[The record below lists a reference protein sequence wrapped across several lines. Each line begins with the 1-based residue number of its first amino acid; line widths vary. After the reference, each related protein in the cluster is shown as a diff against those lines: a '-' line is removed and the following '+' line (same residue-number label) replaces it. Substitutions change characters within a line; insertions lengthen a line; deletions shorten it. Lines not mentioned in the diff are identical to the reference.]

1 MKTVAKIS
9 GTYVDVRGVRTYVE
23 RCGTG
28 QSVLCL
34 HTAGRDSR
42 QWHWLMQELASDFE
56 LVAFDYPGH
65 GKSWPLP
72 GNRCIE
78 DAEQLCDFIWG
89 VGQAAGL
96 RRPVITGC
104 SVGGNLT
111 LMMGARH
118 SAELRAIVPMQGAD
132 FTPSISRA
140 ALDLMDHPHVSLP
153 HFNREQ
159 STSLAGRAAL
169 PEAYDLVE
177 WTAFQLSGKTL
188 GADLKIYTAIDI
200 RDRMANIRCPVLM
213 IRGEDD
219 WLVSQAM
226 VDDTVGRL
234 VNARPIEVLRLPG
247 IGHYAPMEAPEAV
260 GSAIRKFMAKL
271 PSG

>member
-1 MKTVAKIS
+1 MNVGAKIE
-9 GTYVDVRGVRTYVE
+9 GEYVDVRGVRAYVE

-28 QSVLCL
+28 QPVLCL

-42 QWHWLMQELASDFE
+42 QWHWLMQELASDFQ
-56 LVAFDYPGH
+56 LVALDYPGH
-65 GKSWPLP
+65 GRSWPLP

-78 DAEQLCDFIWG
+78 NAEELCDFIWELA
-89 VGQAAGL
+89 QALKL
-96 RRPVITGC
+96 RRPIITGC

-111 LMMGARH
+111 LMLGAQH
-118 SAELRAIVPMQGAD
+118 SNEVLAIVPMQGAD

-159 STSLAGRAAL
+159 STSLVGRAARR
-169 PEAYDLVE
+169 EAYELVE
-177 WTAFQLSGKTL
+177 WTAFHLSGKTL
-188 GADLKIYTAIDI
+188 GADLKIYTGIDI
-200 RDRMANIRCPVLM
+200 RDRMADVRCPVLM

-219 WLVSQAM
+219 WLVTQAM
-226 VDDTVGRL
+226 TDATAGRL
-234 VNARPIEVLRLPG
+234 VNARPLEVLRLPG

-260 GSAIRKFMAKL
+260 GAAITKFIAGL
-271 PSG
+271 SRG

>member
-1 MKTVAKIS
+1 MKPTATVQ
-9 GTYVDVRGVRTYVE
+9 GGYVEVQGVRTYVE

-28 QSVLCL
+28 QPVLCL

-42 QWHWLMQELASDFE
+42 QWHWLMEELARDFQ

-78 DAEQLCDFIWG
+78 DAEALCEFIWG
-89 VGQAAGL
+89 VARACDLQ
-96 RRPVITGC
+96 RPIITGC

-132 FTPSISRA
+132 YSPSISAA

-159 STSLAGRAAL
+159 SVSLLGRAAL
-169 PEAYDLVE
+169 LEAHDLVE
-177 WTAFQLSGKTL
+177 WTVDQLSPKTL
-188 GADLKIYTAIDI
+188 AADLKIYTAIDL
-200 RDRMANIRCPVLM
+200 RDRMGEVRCPVLM
-213 IRGEDD
+213 VLGEDD
-219 WLVSQAM
+219 WLVSRAM
-226 VDDTVGRL
+226 VDATVGRL
-234 VNARPIEVLRLPG
+234 VNARPIDLVTLPG
-247 IGHYAPMEAPEAV
+247 IGHYAPLEAPREVAD
-260 GSAIRKFMAKL
+260 AIRKFVATL
-271 PSG
+271 P